1 MTRVKVSITDGAS
14 PALKKLVKSL
24 SGDQK
29 RVLNEQ
35 GARAAVNASVK
46 YHRAFNQNGG
56 WRGPRYLGSVA
67 GSGSFGADVAR
78 SWKTDSVRVGGA
90 TIANDATNY
99 AHKVSGGTIVPKR
112 AKALTIPLIKEA
124 KGIRAAVYSQNSGKK
139 LFTIKGK
146 SALFERVGG
155 QTTSRRGRGG
165 PGSTNIRTSRLR
177 AVYALVK
184 SVTQK
189 PWPDALPPDG
199 ILQDAFADT
208 FMDGLEDIIEK
219 S

>member
-1 MTRVKVSITDGAS
+1 MTRIKVNIIDGAS
-14 PALKKLVKSL
+14 PALKKLVRSL

-35 GARAAVNASVK
+35 GARAAINASVK

-90 TIANDATNY
+90 TIANDATHY
-99 AHKVSGGTIVPKR
+99 AHKVTGGTIVPKR
-112 AKALTIPLIKEA
+112 AKDLTIPLIKEA
-124 KGIRAAVYSQNSGKK
+124 KGIRAAVYSQNSGNK
-139 LFTIKGK
+139 LFGIPGK
-146 SALFERVGG
+146 KALFEKIGG
-155 QTTSRRGRGG
+155 DRRGGTSR
-165 PGSTNIRTSRLR
+165 IR

-199 ILQDAFADT
+199 ILQDAYADA

>member
-1 MTRVKVSITDGAS
+1 MTSIKVSITDGAS
-14 PALKKLVKSL
+14 PALKSLIRSL
-24 SGDQK
+24 SGEQK

-46 YHRAFNQNGG
+46 YHRAFNANGG
-56 WRGPRYLGSVA
+56 WKGPRYLGAVA

-78 SWKTDSVRVGGA
+78 AWKTESVHVGGA
-90 TIANDATNY
+90 TIANDATHY
-99 AHKVSGGTIVPKR
+99 AFKVTGGTIVPKR

-124 KGIRAAVYSQNSGKK
+124 KGIRAAVYQQNSGKK
-139 LFTIKGK
+139 LFRVKGK
-146 SALFERVGG
+146 SALFERVGSE
-155 QTTSRRGRGG
+155 TTGRRGRSGAGG
-165 PGSTNIRTSRLR
+165 TNIRQSRLR

-189 PWPDALPPDG
+189 PWPDALPPDA
-199 ILQDAFADT
+199 ILQDAYADA